1 MLFILMC
8 ELSLGRRVD
17 IILYDEI
24 LILRAGSNQV
34 DILYLR
40 ESGRLDDRALSAS
53 ALSNNELL
61 SENNNNAPYFTKGLI
76 CLFLFNIT
84 FSKTIRIDYVYCLLY
99 HVEIV

>member
-1 MLFILMC
+1 MC

-76 CLFLFNIT
+76 CLFLSLFNIT